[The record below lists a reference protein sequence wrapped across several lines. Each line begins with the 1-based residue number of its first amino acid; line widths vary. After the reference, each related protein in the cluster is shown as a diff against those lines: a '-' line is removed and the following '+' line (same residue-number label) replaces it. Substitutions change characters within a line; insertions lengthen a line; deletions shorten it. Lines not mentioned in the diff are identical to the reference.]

1 MTINMKSFNSL
12 PNDNFLDR
20 PNLKEF
26 ANNFKFD
33 DNGIKVF
40 KKKKKKKKVVKG
52 ELAHY
57 EQLLLFPQRFQKTCT
72 ADT

>member
-26 ANNFKFD
+26 ANNNFKFD
-33 DNGIKVF
+33 DNGIKAL
-40 KKKKKKKKVVKG
+40 KKKKKKVVKG